1 MKKMEIDRA
10 VDVAPIINVSLVIV
24 LTLMIM
30 APGLDNSEH
39 PVDLPYA
46 RAQEVEDSDRME
58 ITCTQDGKIYVDDVE
73 VQFEELRPVAE
84 ATLLEL
90 PEAIALVR
98 ADRGMLYGEVER
110 VIAEL
115 ELARVPQIAIATRG
129 DTEEEA
135 DRP

>member
-1 MKKMEIDRA
+1 MKKLEVDRT

-24 LTLMIM
+24 LTLMII

-39 PVDLPYA
+39 PVELPFA

-58 ITCTQDGKIYVDDVE
+58 ITCTIDGKFFFDDVE
-73 VQFEELRPVAE
+73 VTFEELRPVAE

-90 PEAIALVR
+90 PGAIALVR
-98 ADRGMLYGEVER
+98 ADRDLLYGEVER

-115 ELARVPQIAIATRG
+115 ELAKAPQIAIATTG
-129 DTEEEA
+129 ETEEA
-135 DRP
+135 DLP

>member
-1 MKKMEIDRA
+1 MKKLEVDRT

-24 LTLMIM
+24 LTLMII

-39 PVDLPYA
+39 PVELPFA

-58 ITCTQDGKIYVDDVE
+58 ITCTIDGKFYFDDVE
-73 VQFEELRPVAE
+73 VTFEELRPVAE

-90 PEAIALVR
+90 PGAIALVR
-98 ADRGMLYGEVER
+98 ADRDLLYGEVER

-115 ELARVPQIAIATRG
+115 ELAKAPQIAIATRSE
-129 DTEEEA
+129 TEEDE
-135 DRP
+135 RQ

>member
-1 MKKMEIDRA
+1 MKKLEVDRTT
-10 VDVAPIINVSLVIV
+10 DVAPIINVSLVIV
-24 LTLMIM
+24 LTLMII

-39 PVDLPYA
+39 PVELPFA

-58 ITCTQDGKIYVDDVE
+58 VTCTIDGKFFFDDVE
-73 VQFEELRPVAE
+73 VTFEELRPMAE

-90 PEAIALVR
+90 PGAIALVR
-98 ADRGMLYGEVER
+98 ADRDLLYGEVER

-115 ELARVPQIAIATRG
+115 ELAEAPQIAIATTS
-129 DTEEEA
+129 DTREA

>member
-1 MKKMEIDRA
+1 VKKLEVDRT

-24 LTLMIM
+24 LTLMII

-39 PVDLPYA
+39 PVELPFA

-58 ITCTQDGKIYVDDVE
+58 VTCTIDGKFFFDDVE
-73 VQFEELRPVAE
+73 VTFEELRPMAE

-90 PEAIALVR
+90 PGAIALVR
-98 ADRGMLYGEVER
+98 ADRDLLYGEVER

-115 ELARVPQIAIATRG
+115 ELAQAPQIAIATTS
-129 DTEEEA
+129 DTREA

>member
-1 MKKMEIDRA
+1 LKKLEVDRTT
-10 VDVAPIINVSLVIV
+10 DVAPIINVSLVIV
-24 LTLMIM
+24 LTLMII

-39 PVDLPYA
+39 PVELPFA

-58 ITCTQDGKIYVDDVE
+58 VTCTIDGKFFFDDVE
-73 VQFEELRPVAE
+73 VTFEELRPMAE

-90 PEAIALVR
+90 PGAIALVR
-98 ADRGMLYGEVER
+98 ADRDLLYGEVER

-115 ELARVPQIAIATRG
+115 ELAEAPQIAIATTS
-129 DTEEEA
+129 DTREA